1 MPGEIA
7 RWLSTSAVER
17 QRSRELDAID
27 HRADL
32 ADAHTGR
39 GGRRRAVHPGRDR
52 AAACGS
58 AAREAERRI
67 TEIGRHAQAVIL
79 GEALRR
85 AQSRPGAA
93 RTDGGPPNGE
103 PSGPWPD

>member
-32 ADAHTGR
+32 ADAQVEGVGR
-39 GGRRRAVHPGRDR
+39 VTQRAMYETLRVHMLKKQAEALAPDGADLYTMISIAGAVEMTRVIEGMGRRRGCR
-52 AAACGS
+52 
-58 AAREAERRI
+58 
-67 TEIGRHAQAVIL
+67 
-79 GEALRR
+79 
-85 AQSRPGAA
+85 
-93 RTDGGPPNGE
+93 
-103 PSGPWPD
+103 